1 MLVSIGMHARWRR
14 GALGE
19 SRRRILGALA
29 GALLIGLA
37 ITYGFYGGTHLLTP
51 VGAVVGCWIILS
63 SLIDPINRLRHRMP
77 LPASQIGM
85 TIAHIGLG
93 LFVLGITFVK
103 TYTIETDVA
112 LARGESKQVGDYVFR
127 FDGGENIEGPNYD
140 GFRGHV
146 TASRNG
152 RVVAELDPE
161 KRRYLVQGTVM
172 TIAAIN
178 ARWNRDLLV
187 ALGEDVGKD
196 SWSLR
201 LQYRPMIRFIWLG
214 AAIMALGGITTLFD
228 RRYKL
233 APAAAGAASSALAGE
248 SPPVAP

>member
-1 MLVSIGMHARWRR
+1 L
-14 GALGE
+14 
-19 SRRRILGALA
+19 
-29 GALLIGLA
+29 
-37 ITYGFYGGTHLLTP
+37 
-51 VGAVVGCWIILS
+51 
-63 SLIDPINRLRHRMP
+63 P
-77 LPASQIGM
+77 LPASQLGM

-127 FDGGENIEGPNYD
+127 FNGGENIEGPNFD

-146 TASRNG
+146 TATRNG
-152 RVVAELDPE
+152 QVVAELNPE
-161 KRRYLVQGTVM
+161 KRHYFVQGSVM
-172 TIAAIN
+172 TEAAIN

-201 LQYRPMIRFIWLG
+201 LQYRPMIRFIWMG

-228 RRYKL
+228 RRYRL
-233 APAAAGAASSALAGE
+233 APAAAAAASTALAGE